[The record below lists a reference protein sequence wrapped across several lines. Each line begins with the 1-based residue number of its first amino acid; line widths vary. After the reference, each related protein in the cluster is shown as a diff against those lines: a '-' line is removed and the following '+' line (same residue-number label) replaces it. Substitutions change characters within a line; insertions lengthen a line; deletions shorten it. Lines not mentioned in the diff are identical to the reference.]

1 MRTKLDDQMR
11 RILDPRE
18 QLPRELN
25 LKASGM
31 QMHGIV
37 ASCKLTGDEL
47 RELMRRLQSAPQHHV
62 IRLSLRGLLMGDGM
76 MRELAPIAAF
86 EALQFIDLSGT

>member
-25 LKASGM
+25 LVACGM

-37 ASCKLTGDEL
+37 ASSKLTGDEL
-47 RELMRRLQSAPQHHV
+47 RELMRRLQSAPQNHI
-62 IRLSLRGLLMGDGM
+62 IRLSLRGLLDGESM
-76 MRELAPIAAF
+76 MREMAPIAAF
-86 EALQFIDLSGT
+86 EALQFIDLSST